1 MKMTPERI
9 EEAIAHATKL
19 RDQYQKEVKDDIHIP
34 FVKEVYKERV
44 RAMNTLLICAI
55 TYTCSED
62 YRHDN
67 Y

>member
-1 MKMTPERI
+1 MRMTPERLD
-9 EEAIAHATKL
+9 EAIKYATKL
-19 RDQYQKEVKDDIHIP
+19 RDQYQKEVDDPVHMP
-34 FVKEVYKERV
+34 YTVEDYKEKV
-44 RAMNTLLICAI
+44 KAMNTLLICAI